1 MVDGGITQLRAA
13 YNELINL
20 NLEKIPIIGL
30 AKKYEEIV
38 WDIEN
43 NSKNIILNKNSD
55 AFKVITRL
63 RDESHRFA
71 ITFHRIFTSKNH

>member
-1 MVDGGITQLRAA
+1 M
-13 YNELINL
+13 INL

-71 ITFHRIFTSKNH
+71 ITFHRTLRQKNH

>member
-1 MVDGGITQLRAA
+1 M
-13 YNELINL
+13 INL

-71 ITFHRIFTSKNH
+71 ITFHRSLRQKKH